1 MRLLHTRLSI
11 PHRGTVKKLA
21 TPKDPFDELLGW
33 LDPDREKAGQRY
45 EAIRAGL
52 IRMYVAKGVG
62 DAEYYADETIDRVVK
77 RLPEIQA
84 GYVGDPARYFHGVAR
99 NIVMEAGR
107 RREVPTA
114 TEVLPQGLQPEPP
127 MSDTSECL
135 TKCLQELP
143 PDKQEFILDYHLYQ
157 GHDKVVHHREMANEL
172 SISEGALRT
181 RAHHLRVN
189 LEKCVLRCIDHHG
202 KNKNTLQSHSN

>member
-1 MRLLHTRLSI
+1 MT
-11 PHRGTVKKLA
+11 
-21 TPKDPFDELLGW
+21 TPNDPFDELLEW

-52 IRMYVAKGVG
+52 IRMYVARGVS
-62 DAEYYADETIDRVVK
+62 DAEYYADETMDRVMK
-77 RLPEIQA
+77 RLPEIKA
-84 GYVGDPARYFHGVAR
+84 SYVGDPARYFHGVAR

-107 RREVPTA
+107 RKEVA
-114 TEVLPQGLQPEPP
+114 TDVLPQSFAPEPSR
-127 MSDTSECL
+127 SDTSECL